1 MSDQIDVNA
10 IADVLN
16 NKMDLDMGNLPA
28 GIDYVVQSK
37 FPTDSDPTWYRLYR
51 SGWVEQGGVY
61 ILPNNTATN
70 VQITFPI
77 TMGGTN
83 YCVTLGCGETD
94 NNTSAF
100 LHYNTRSTTGMYLYI
115 NPTANGRLV
124 GSCWEV
130 KGMSAQGG
138 N

>member
-28 GIDYVVQSK
+28 SIDYVVQSK
-37 FPTDSDPTWYRLYR
+37 FPTDNDPSWYRLYR
-51 SGWVEQGGVY
+51 SGWVEQGGQAS
-61 ILPNNTATN
+61 NTSVSFAIEMAN
-70 VQITFPI
+70 
-77 TMGGTN
+77 TN
-83 YCVTLGCGETD
+83 YSVSMTYKKLT
-94 NNTSAF
+94 TSSAYGYDH
-100 LHYNTRSTTGMYLYI
+100 LASLSTTGFVI
-115 NPTANGRLV
+115 SGTDFTSGV
-124 GSCWEV
+124 GGYWEV